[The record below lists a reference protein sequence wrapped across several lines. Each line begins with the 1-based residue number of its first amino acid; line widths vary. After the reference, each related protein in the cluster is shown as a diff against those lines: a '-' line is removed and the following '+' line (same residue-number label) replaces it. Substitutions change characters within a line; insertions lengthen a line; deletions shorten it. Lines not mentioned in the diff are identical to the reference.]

1 MKYDV
6 IIIGSGFGG
15 LACAHILSKAGKS
28 VLVLEQGKQPGGCLQ
43 SYKRQGLAFDTGF
56 HYVGGLD
63 EGQSLHPVFK
73 ALGLLSLP
81 WKRLDPEFDRIR
93 IGSRSFAFAQGY
105 RAFVDTLQR
114 DFPHEK
120 AALETHAA
128 LLAAANRH
136 GSTLLNPESDIHF
149 LSGMLGTNTW
159 QYLSDTFHDPL
170 LVNVLSATSLKMELR
185 KASLPLFTFLHG
197 NAGFIESSWRLQ
209 GNGACLVK
217 TLTDS
222 IRKQGGAI
230 VCRAKVEELVNKG
243 GALAY
248 ARCANGSTYEGSTFI
263 SDVHPATTCG
273 WIRQSGKWLDAY
285 RRRILSLP
293 NTIGMLTVSLVLKP
307 GMLKYFNWNQ
317 YIYRDEDVWACHEG
331 TLPVSGILVSCRVP
345 EDGTDDARQID
356 LLAPMAWT
364 QCLPWVQTAS
374 GHRGE
379 AYEEM
384 KETLADEC
392 IALAEQCFPRLHGM
406 VEKRY
411 VSTPLTYRDYTATP
425 DGSAYGIRKDSRDPL
440 QTLLS
445 PKTPIPNLLLTGQN
459 LLLHGLHGVAMT
471 ALFTCAE
478 ILGKEYIKKQLQHE

>member
-1 MKYDV
+1 MRYDV
-6 IIIGSGFGG
+6 IVIGAGLGG
-15 LACAHILSKAGKS
+15 LECALLLAKAGHS
-28 VLVLEQGKQPGGCLQ
+28 VLVLEKEPHVGGCLQ
-43 SYKRQGLAFDTGF
+43 SYRRRGLDYDTGF

-273 WIRQSGKWLDAY
+273 WIRQSG
-285 RRRILSLP
+285 
-293 NTIGMLTVSLVLKP
+293 
-307 GMLKYFNWNQ
+307 
-317 YIYRDEDVWACHEG
+317 
-331 TLPVSGILVSCRVP
+331 
-345 EDGTDDARQID
+345 
-356 LLAPMAWT
+356 
-364 QCLPWVQTAS
+364 
-374 GHRGE
+374 
-379 AYEEM
+379 
-384 KETLADEC
+384 
-392 IALAEQCFPRLHGM
+392 
-406 VEKRY
+406 
-411 VSTPLTYRDYTATP
+411 
-425 DGSAYGIRKDSRDPL
+425 
-440 QTLLS
+440 
-445 PKTPIPNLLLTGQN
+445 
-459 LLLHGLHGVAMT
+459 
-471 ALFTCAE
+471 
-478 ILGKEYIKKQLQHE
+478 